1 MAGHLGNTRQTTQ
14 NLQIQKIDA
23 ENNLIL
29 VKGAL
34 PGSNGSPVIIKP
46 AIKN

>member
-14 NLQIQKIDA
+14 NLKIQKIDV

-34 PGSNGSPVIIKP
+34 PGSKGSPVIIKP
-46 AIKN
+46 ATKN

>member
-1 MAGHLGNTRQTTQ
+1 MAGHLGNARQTTQ
-14 NLQIQKIDA
+14 NLQIQKIDT

-34 PGSNGSPVIIKP
+34 PGAKGSPVIIKP
-46 AIKN
+46 ATKN